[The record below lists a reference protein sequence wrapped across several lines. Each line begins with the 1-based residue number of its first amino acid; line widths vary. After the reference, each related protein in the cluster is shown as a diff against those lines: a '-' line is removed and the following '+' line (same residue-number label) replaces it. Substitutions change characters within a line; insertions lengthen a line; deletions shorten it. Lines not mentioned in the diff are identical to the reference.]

1 MVLLK
6 GFRVFF
12 LGRWNLVQPI
22 HICWCTEGDCHQHVS
37 QWWPGGPQNSE
48 HESSSL
54 LPFYTVCFH
63 PRWLGEG
70 WSQWSQWSDFSMWKG
85 LLFQGW
91 NYQRGPAISS
101 RVPFLWFHVS
111 SFFPSPTLYSALL
124 FTGKVEAKQS
134 KENGNS
140 SYLLIYFWLRWV
152 FLAVS
157 GLSLVTLSGSYSLVT
172 VLGLLTVASS
182 PVARHGS

>member
-22 HICWCTEGDCHQHVS
+22 HICRCTEGDCHQHVS

-70 WSQWSQWSDFSMWKG
+70 WSQWSDFSMWKD

-111 SFFPSPTLYSALL
+111 SFFPSLTLYSSLL
-124 FTGKVEAKQS
+124 FTGKVEAKQR
-134 KENGNS
+134 EWQLFLFT
-140 SYLLIYFWLRWV
+140 YL
-152 FLAVS
+152 FLAA
-157 GLSLVTLSGSYSLVT
+157 
-172 VLGLLTVASS
+172 LGLPCCERAFFS
-182 PVARHGS
+182 

>member
-70 WSQWSQWSDFSMWKG
+70 WSQWSDFSMWKG

-111 SFFPSPTLYSALL
+111 SFFPSLTLYSSLL
-124 FTGKVEAKQS
+124 FTGKVEAKQR
-134 KENGNS
+134 EWQLFLFT
-140 SYLLIYFWLRWV
+140 YL
-152 FLAVS
+152 FLAA
-157 GLSLVTLSGSYSLVT
+157 
-172 VLGLLTVASS
+172 LGLPCCERSFFS
-182 PVARHGS
+182 